1 MKNKYLPYIILLLAI
16 LALYYLPSKFTN
28 YNLNKTIS
36 ACVVAQKR
44 TNEAFDI
51 EKAKKFCEKEIK
63 NLKKK

>member
-1 MKNKYLPYIILLLAI
+1 MKNKYFTYLILLLAI
-16 LALYYLPSKFTN
+16 AALYFLPSKFAN

-36 ACVVAQKR
+36 ACVVAQKQ

-63 NLKKK
+63 KLKKK